1 MKETTKKQSI
11 LKASEFCVK
20 PGWGMILVIKFG
32 LIVTIILSLMLDANN
47 KVYRFR
53 YVFIIK
59 TKFTSNVK
67 LSGRWDIAEDVPLI
81 WLMLPN
87 VSLL

>member
-32 LIVTIILSLMLDANN
+32 LIVTIILSLMLE
-47 KVYRFR
+47 VYRFR